1 MLKTRDE
8 VLEVAKQ
15 IRSKQRGDKVDAM
28 FHLIE
33 AYDILVRHRKEGRK
47 YFTIVED
54 TRCATC
60 GGVILKRVEPLGM
73 MTPGGSPITGCPNCN
88 NFSYKHDRSEFV
100 KSEKRENG

>member
-1 MLKTRDE
+1 MLKTNDE

-33 AYDILVRHRKEGRK
+33 AYDILVRHRKGGVK

-54 TRCATC
+54 IRCATC
-60 GGVILKRVEPLGM
+60 GG
-73 MTPGGSPITGCPNCN
+73 
-88 NFSYKHDRSEFV
+88 EFV
-100 KSEKRENG
+100 KLEEGDD

>member
-1 MLKTRDE
+1 MLKTHGD

-15 IRSKQRGDKVDAM
+15 IWSKQRGDKVGAM
-28 FHLIE
+28 FRLIE

-60 GGVILKRVEPLGM
+60 GGIILKRVDPLGM
-73 MTPGGSPITGCPNCN
+73 LTPEGSPITGCPICN

-100 KSEKRENG
+100 ILERG